1 MICYHNICMQD
12 HEKLLQ
18 EAKLK
23 ESELQKI
30 SLAAKVSPTSQIVNN
45 TGLMVI
51 TILHALN
58 TCSYGFI

>member
-1 MICYHNICMQD
+1 MQD